1 MCIRC
6 PLLRWKN
13 AKLTQVGGSKVRN
26 GDGVGM
32 RDTYWGW
39 VCVMKREEGLERRRW
54 TSCQPESLH
63 QPSKGSGPIL
73 PFCIIWS
80 GLTCSLLL
88 LPNVD
93 SRERCV
99 LWARWLSA
107 GLEGAGPGGPR
118 AAGCQWAVPWG
129 WEWAP
134 FQKGIWLGISMFETT
149 KTLTQHHLGC
159 ENC

>member
-13 AKLTQVGGSKVRN
+13 TKLTQVGGSKVRN

-39 VCVMKREEGLERRRW
+39 VCVMKKKEGLERRRW

-63 QPSKGSGPIL
+63 QHSKGSGPIL
-73 PFCIIWS
+73 PFCIIWN

-93 SRERCV
+93 SHEKVCTLGKVAFSRSGGCWSWRAQGCRLPV
-99 LWARWLSA
+99 GCTL
-107 GLEGAGPGGPR
+107 GLGMSPFSKGDLTWHLHVCHEDPDTAPPGM
-118 AAGCQWAVPWG
+118 
-129 WEWAP
+129 WE
-134 FQKGIWLGISMFETT
+134 L
-149 KTLTQHHLGC
+149 
-159 ENC
+159 